1 MWLGLGSVDALKV
14 AQHFFSELFTK
25 ANNLLNEDIRDATS
39 YIKDIAPQG
48 GRSIM
53 FGLRGD
59 F

>member
-1 MWLGLGSVDALKV
+1 MLGTYQIPTKYNL
-14 AQHFFSELFTK
+14 ELFAK
-25 ANNLLNEDIRDATS
+25 ANNLLNDDIRDATS

-48 GRSIM
+48 GRSII